1 MINWNLKTRSV
12 IISSSKWNEE
22 KRIRKC
28 DLEGRERVSEMIDWL
43 SERKF
48 SGADFEPERVMGS
61 ERPKPVAD
69 TGNCGN
75 VFGF

>member
-1 MINWNLKTRSV
+1 
-12 IISSSKWNEE
+12 
-22 KRIRKC
+22 
-28 DLEGRERVSEMIDWL
+28 MIDWL